1 MTPAENIK
9 TLRDSYESRKAQIE
23 AFPQTKARRQRDIHR
38 KLSPKQRYAKYLNSE
53 HWLSFRLAIIAQ
65 RGPACEVCGNNQER
79 PSLHHLSYAHLGA
92 ELESDVVIVCDE
104 CHRGYHDLPS
114 LETLRQD
121 FLKNGR
127 AAVKAEF
134 RKKRIIKLPK
144 IHTHTRAQILALR
157 TAKGGFTKESLE
169 LLGVSW
175 PPPKGWLKVR
185 LERCYL

>member
-104 CHRGYHDLPS
+104 CHRDIMIYLRLKRYAKIS
-114 LETLRQD
+114 LKMAAPPLRLNSEKSGSLSYPRSIRIRG
-121 FLKNGR
+121 LK
-127 AAVKAEF
+127 
-134 RKKRIIKLPK
+134 
-144 IHTHTRAQILALR
+144 
-157 TAKGGFTKESLE
+157 
-169 LLGVSW
+169 
-175 PPPKGWLKVR
+175 
-185 LERCYL
+185 Y